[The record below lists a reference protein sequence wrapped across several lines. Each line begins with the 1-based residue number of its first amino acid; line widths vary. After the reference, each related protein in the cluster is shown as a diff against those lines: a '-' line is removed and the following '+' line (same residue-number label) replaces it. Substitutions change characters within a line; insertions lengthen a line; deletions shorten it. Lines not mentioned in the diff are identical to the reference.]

1 MLFVNTHELPKL
13 ENWVCMNE
21 HSIRWDD
28 LQMVWAIA
36 DTGSLSGA
44 GRRLGVSHATVF
56 RRLTDMEK
64 RLGVA
69 LFERSRTGY
78 TPNSA
83 GEDLAA
89 VAKRVEADI
98 LGAERRLAG
107 QDLKLSGSVRLT
119 TTDTLYAGLLA
130 PALADFRVNYP
141 DIELE
146 VVVSNQVHSLSKREA
161 DIAIRPTR
169 NPPETLVG
177 RRVGSI
183 RQAIYGQKQ
192 YWDDT
197 PIPLN
202 SLTEHQWIGPDA
214 HMGDSTLEAWMTQQ
228 ELDKRCHY
236 RVDSMLGMQT
246 ALHHEPCLAVLPCY
260 LGEADPRLRRLTDPI
275 PELSVPLWLLTHS
288 DLRRTNR
295 IRVFTQEIG
304 ECIRQ
309 RLDERSWS

>member
-1 MLFVNTHELPKL
+1 MPFP
-13 ENWVCMNE
+13 EN
-21 HSIRWDD
+21 
-28 LQMVWAIA
+28 
-36 DTGSLSGA
+36 TGSLSGA
-44 GRRLGVSHATVF
+44 GGRLGVSHATVF

-89 VAKRVEADI
+89 VARRVEADI
-98 LGAERRLAG
+98 LGVERRLAG

-146 VVVSNQVHSLSKREA
+146 VVVSNQVQSLSKREA

-192 YWDDT
+192 YCHDT

-202 SLTEHQWIGPDA
+202 SLT
-214 HMGDSTLEAWMTQQ
+214 
-228 ELDKRCHY
+228 R
-236 RVDSMLGMQT
+236 
-246 ALHHEPCLAVLPCY
+246 HH
-260 LGEADPRLRRLTDPI
+260 
-275 PELSVPLWLLTHS
+275 
-288 DLRRTNR
+288 
-295 IRVFTQEIG
+295 
-304 ECIRQ
+304 
-309 RLDERSWS
+309 